1 MSHLGLLEYKCNNYQ
16 AQPQITTQLFVV
28 LGDDSS
34 KGLEIWTKI
43 DQENFLEEGG
53 DASRD

>member
-1 MSHLGLLEYKCNNYQ
+1 MESAQYYQ
-16 AQPQITTQLFVV
+16 SQPQLNTQSFVV